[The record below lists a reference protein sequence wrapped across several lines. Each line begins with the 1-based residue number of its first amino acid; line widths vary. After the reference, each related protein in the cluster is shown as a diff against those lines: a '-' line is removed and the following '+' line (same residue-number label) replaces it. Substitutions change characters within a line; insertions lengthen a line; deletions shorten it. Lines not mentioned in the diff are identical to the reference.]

1 MSIKLCLIGDSNV
14 DRHFAKIKAAQNE
27 PCFQNV
33 SVVRAT
39 NMAQVKAAVCP
50 PELAEARSHVLLAC
64 VTNPLADS
72 QFTDITSMLKHCE
85 SIFTQLKSYIAE
97 GRAAV
102 PGDLEQV
109 NFNYYIVHCICYKLC
124 IFLTTYFYF
133 II

>member
-14 DRHFAKIKAAQNE
+14 DRHFAKIKAARND

-39 NMAQVKAAVCP
+39 NLAQVKAAVSP
-50 PELAEARSHVLLAC
+50 PQVVEARSHVLIAC
-64 VTNPLADS
+64 VTNPIADHN
-72 QFTDITSMLKHCE
+72 FVNIASMVKHCD
-85 SIFTQLKSYIAE
+85 SVFTQLKSYIAE

-109 NFNYYIVHCICYKLC
+109 IYLLPFSCLINFD
-124 IFLTTYFYF
+124 FY
-133 II
+133 